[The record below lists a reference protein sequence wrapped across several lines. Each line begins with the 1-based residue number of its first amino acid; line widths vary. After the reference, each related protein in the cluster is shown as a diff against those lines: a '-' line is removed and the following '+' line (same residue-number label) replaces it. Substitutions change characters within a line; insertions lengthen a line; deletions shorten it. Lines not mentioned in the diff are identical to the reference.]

1 MPTMIGAMIAGE
13 NISALEVSTSLSLLF
28 SNSASRKD
36 RTRSSTDAT
45 TKMTTVFCNDF
56 QKTLSRK
63 SLM

>member
-1 MPTMIGAMIAGE
+1 MERMKPYGSMKARKRHEEKCVDDGG
-13 NISALEVSTSLSLLF
+13 V
-28 SNSASRKD
+28 SRKD